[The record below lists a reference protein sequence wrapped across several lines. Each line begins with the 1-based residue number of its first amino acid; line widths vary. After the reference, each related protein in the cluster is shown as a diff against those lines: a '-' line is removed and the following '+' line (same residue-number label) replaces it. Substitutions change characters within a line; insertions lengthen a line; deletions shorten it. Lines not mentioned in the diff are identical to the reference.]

1 MHKPASQKTAQLIYK
16 LSHSLWLTSILWLVV
31 ACHQPTSKPFQLHNI
46 HVTIPQYNHLSAI
59 LQFTTTIST
68 VAEVLVQNDTHS
80 VTVPTASTPNRDH
93 TIHILGLRPQQTY
106 TLTLTAT
113 DETGHSQQNVFP
125 LQTDL
130 LPDDFPP
137 LQLISSRPEAM
148 QPGITLFNP
157 GRWLPTPDLKWGYL
171 VGVDQTGH
179 VVWYHKESCRINFF
193 TQTQRGNVLYL
204 CPPYRAVEINL
215 FGEIIHV
222 WNPTEINPELRHFHH
237 EFIEMPSGN
246 LLALST
252 EMRTIDGYVDDDNQP
267 VSYDL
272 VGDVVVEFTPE
283 GRLVNRWSVFDM
295 IDPHRIKH
303 GFEATFFY
311 KLIYEEV
318 SDAPRDWTH
327 GNAIFYDETDDTVLV
342 SLRHQDW
349 IIKFS
354 RKTGKLVWRFGEDG
368 DFSLQGD
375 GIWPTQQHAVKML
388 ADNTLLMFDN
398 GTHRNGIQDVNQ
410 LYSRVVQY
418 RLDVSSSNR
427 QDWSASQIWE
437 FRDKEPFYSP
447 ILSEADLMKNGNIL
461 IADGARVSDLD
472 KDVGAHDNSKWARII
487 EVTGENAPE
496 VVFELTIKD
505 PIPQPDGVGY
515 TVTRVEKLDDL
526 YPH

>member
-1 MHKPASQKTAQLIYK
+1 MHKLASKKTAMFTHKI
-16 LSHSLWLTSILWLVV
+16 SCSLWLISLVWLIT
-31 ACHQPTSKPFQLHNI
+31 ACRQPPPEPFHIQNI
-46 HVTIPQYNHLSAI
+46 HITIPTQNHLSAI
-59 LQFTTTIST
+59 LKFNTSIPA

-80 VTVPTASTPNRDH
+80 VTVPPNADMSHEH

-106 TLTLTAT
+106 TITLMAA
-113 DETGHSQQNVFP
+113 DETGQTQQRSIS
-125 LQTDL
+125 LQTDP
-130 LPDDFPP
+130 LPEDFPP
-137 LQLISSRPEAM
+137 LQLLSSRPEAM

-157 GRWLPTPDLKWGYL
+157 GRWTPNPDLQWGYL

-179 VVWYHKESCRINFF
+179 VVWYHQENCRINFF
-193 TQTQRGNVLYL
+193 TQTRRGTLLYL
-204 CPPYRAVEINL
+204 CPPDRAVEINT
-215 FGEIIHV
+215 FGEVVHV
-222 WNPTEINPELRHFHH
+222 WHPADLSSDLHHFHH

-272 VGDVVVEFTPE
+272 VGDVVVEFTPA

-311 KLIYEEV
+311 KLIYADV

-327 GNAIFYDETDDTVLV
+327 GNAIFYDETDDAILM

-354 RKTGKLVWRFGEDG
+354 RETGKLIWRFGEDG
-368 DFSLQGD
+368 DFLLQGD
-375 GIWPTQQHAVKML
+375 GLWPVQQHAVKML
-388 ADNTLLMFDN
+388 DDNTLLMFDN
-398 GTHRNGIQDVNQ
+398 GANRNGIQDANQ

-418 RLDVSSSNR
+418 RLDDSNPNP
-427 QDWSASQIWE
+427 QTWSASQIWE
-437 FRDKEPFYSP
+437 FRDSQPFYSS
-447 ILSEADLMKNGNIL
+447 ILSEADLLENGNIL
-461 IADGARVSDLD
+461 IADGARVSDLN
-472 KDVGAHDNSKWARII
+472 KDVGAADNSKWARII

-496 VVFELTIKD
+496 VVFEMSIKD
-505 PIPQPDGVGY
+505 PISQPDGIGY

-526 YPH
+526 YPR